1 QYFSGLEEAVVR
13 NIKACKEFAQSVRSA
28 YGPNGMNK
36 MVINHIEKQFV
47 TSDAATIIRELDV
60 EHPAARLMILAS
72 QMQDSE
78 VGDGTNF
85 VIILAGALL
94 DASEELIRLGVTPTE
109 IAEGF
114 EKGLERALE
123 ILKSLVCY
131 TVKDNRDVKE
141 VTQAIKTSI
150 ESKQYGN
157 EDFLADLVARACI
170 SILPEQTSFNVDNM
184 RVCKILGSGL
194 LSSQVVQGMVIKGH
208 VEGEITQAEDAK
220 IAIYSCPV
228 DILQTETKGTVLIKT
243 ADELMNFSRGEENLL
258 ELQIKSIADAGTK
271 VIVAGDKFGDMAL
284 HYVHKYNMMAVK
296 FNSQCDLRQ
305 LSKTVNGTVLP
316 KLSTPSPQEL
326 GYCDLVCVEE
336 LGDTPIVA
344 FRQKGKESRISTI
357 LIRGASDNYMD
368 DIERAIDD
376 GVNTFKGLSR
386 DPRFVPGAGA
396 TEAELAV
403 RLLEFADT
411 LPGLEQYAIRKFA
424 TALEAFPKAL
434 ADNSGLRSQ
443 VILEKILDAHLNGQK
458 NVGVDITAENS
469 LVDVVEKQIFDLYQA
484 KFWGLKYTKQVNA
497 KLGNENKELLNAAEF
512 IRNWFSKFYLCMDPA
527 EDLAQVSVNS
537 LVKYR
542 ECEGNHLV
550 HWKTNGFASFF
561 NVLLENNPK
570 SFLTEHVLLNK
581 EVIKIVWDQTGD
593 SKDRGKVKLFCA
605 DSSRFTADHVILT
618 VSIGV
623 LKETYQ
629 TLFKPSLPLCK
640 INCLETIPMG
650 TCQKIIIKFPNKWWP
665 DEVKDFSFVW
675 TDEDKKT
682 LPKEF
687 PFGPI
692 RNERSWLEDI
702 FGFYTVD
709 SDPNILLGWLVGSMV
724 KEVELLSD
732 ELLMNASLFLLRKF
746 AGEIYKISE
755 PSEIIRSKWGT
766 NPHFLGTYSYVGV
779 EMEAREATREDL
791 AKPLVVDGKEVV
803 LFAGEATH
811 SCYFSTVHGAVE
823 SGWRE
828 ADRLIERSYKSRRHK
843 VVIVGAGIAG
853 LAAAT
858 KLLENKIDDF
868 LLLEAQ
874 EEAGGRIKTVQIGNK
889 PIDLGAQ
896 WMHGKSN
903 PLYDLA
909 KEKQLISDEM
919 SEEGLGLYVRSN
931 GKIVDKFMVDKV
943 AFKVGQILE
952 GCSKLVS
959 ENSGCTALGTILEQ
973 HFFRYLEEHVPD
985 ESEAEV
991 MKELYD
997 WHVRFQVIDNS
1008 CKDLSKL
1015 SAKRWADYVCLDDE
1029 AHANMK
1035 HGYQSLV
1042 QLLLDGLPDN
1052 QVKFNTEVTKISFS
1066 PQSEIKLDLLA
1077 GGSIVCEHL
1086 ILTPSLGVLKEFQ
1099 GLSNVLP
1106 ESLMVNIANMGFASI
1121 CKVYLFY
1128 DRKWWGDS
1136 QGFQLLWS
1144 SDHNATWQ
1152 RHITGFDEVFNHENT
1167 LMTWVG
1173 GDSVREVER
1182 LPAEEVGKQC
1192 TELLRTFL
1200 PNYSVPEPMEVIRTQ
1215 WLSNPFIKGSY
1226 SHITPECDDCNAGI
1240 NALKQPVLVD
1250 GVPRIL
1256 LAGEAIHSSH
1266 YSTTHGAYE
1275 SGLDQAQVLCDFLL
1289 ENKPA
1294 I

>member
-1 QYFSGLEEAVVR
+1 MHCGKTMA
-13 NIKACKEFAQSVRSA
+13 K
-28 YGPNGMNK
+28 
-36 MVINHIEKQFV
+36 
-47 TSDAATIIRELDV
+47 
-60 EHPAARLMILAS
+60 
-72 QMQDSE
+72 
-78 VGDGTNF
+78 
-85 VIILAGALL
+85 VII
-94 DASEELIRLGVTPTE
+94 V
-109 IAEGF
+109 
-114 EKGLERALE
+114 
-123 ILKSLVCY
+123 
-131 TVKDNRDVKE
+131 
-141 VTQAIKTSI
+141 
-150 ESKQYGN
+150 
-157 EDFLADLVARACI
+157 
-170 SILPEQTSFNVDNM
+170 
-184 RVCKILGSGL
+184 
-194 LSSQVVQGMVIKGH
+194 
-208 VEGEITQAEDAK
+208 
-220 IAIYSCPV
+220 
-228 DILQTETKGTVLIKT
+228 
-243 ADELMNFSRGEENLL
+243 
-258 ELQIKSIADAGTK
+258 
-271 VIVAGDKFGDMAL
+271 
-284 HYVHKYNMMAVK
+284 
-296 FNSQCDLRQ
+296 
-305 LSKTVNGTVLP
+305 
-316 KLSTPSPQEL
+316 
-326 GYCDLVCVEE
+326 
-336 LGDTPIVA
+336 
-344 FRQKGKESRISTI
+344 
-357 LIRGASDNYMD
+357 
-368 DIERAIDD
+368 
-376 GVNTFKGLSR
+376 
-386 DPRFVPGAGA
+386 GAGA
-396 TEAELAV
+396 SGIACATRLIAKGFDVTILEAENRIGGRIHSVHFGGTNVDLGAQWIHGEKGNV
-403 RLLEFADT
+403 VYEMVENLNLTD
-411 LPGLEQYAIRKFA
+411 Y
-424 TALEAFPKAL
+424 PKSSTYSNMSFFTSTGTML
-434 ADNSGLRSQ
+434 DKKLTNQLYEI
-443 VILEKILDAHLNGQK
+443 VENILEESDLTSEHEG
-458 NVGVDITAENS
+458 S
-469 LVDVVEKQIFDLYQA
+469 LREYFDS
-484 KFWGLKYTKQVNA
+484 KYTEQVNA
-497 KLGNENKELLNAAEF
+497 KLGNENKELLNAVEF

-542 ECEGNHLV
+542 ECKGNHLV
-550 HWKTNGFASFF
+550 HWKTNGFASFL

-640 INCLETIPMG
+640 INFLETIPIG

-709 SDPNILLGWLVGSMV
+709 SDPNILLGWLVGSLV

-931 GKIVDKFMVDKV
+931 GKILDKFMVDKV

-952 GCSKLVS
+952 DCSKLVS